1 MSDIA
6 KIAAKLSDIQRAAL
20 LTCVCIGTAEAV
32 DLGEAGLID
41 EMTSTPLALDPREI
55 WDIQLSPLGIAVR
68 ATLEVKP

>member
-6 KIAAKLSDIQRAAL
+6 KIVAKLSDIQRVAL
-20 LTCVCIGTAEAV
+20 LTGVCIGTAEAV

-41 EMTSTPLALDPREI
+41 EMTSTPLALNPREV

-68 ATLEVKP
+68 AALEVKP